1 MTETFNSINAEKP
14 VTSGAGSQETVLL
27 VDDEENILMALR
39 RLLRRSGYRCLFAT
53 SGAEGLKILEQES
66 VDLIVSDMRMP
77 GMDGA
82 QFLTQVRERW
92 PRTVRI
98 LLTGYAD
105 ISSTIEALNK
115 GGIYRYISKPWD
127 DQGLLDAIAEGVRIH
142 RLEREKAELLV
153 LTQQQNLQLKSFNE
167 ELEQRVRAR
176 TEELRQ
182 TADMLDLAFK
192 ELKDSYSLFV
202 RVFSTVISSR
212 PHLAKSQPQQVADLA
227 RKLGTLLKLSDD
239 ELRHIYFAGL
249 LMDLGKL
256 SLSDD
261 LLARAEARL
270 GHSDLP
276 EYQRYPL
283 LGEMTLMAIPELEE
297 TAKLV
302 RSHAEFLDG
311 SGFPDMLS
319 GKQIPRGARIL
330 RVARDF
336 IGLQSGLMR
345 KVLTDADE
353 ACEIIRKGAG
363 KRYDPLVVDVL
374 VAYVKSLATEAAEF
388 REMRVGVLSL
398 KPGMVVA
405 RDLVNSNGILLV
417 ARGYKLTLGI
427 IDKLAAFEKLEKEQL
442 NIFVMDNGSNAK

>member
-1 MTETFNSINAEKP
+1 MTDTFDSINTEKP
-14 VTSGAGSQETVLL
+14 AVPAASQQETVLL

-39 RLLRRSGYRCLFAT
+39 RLLRRSGYRCFFAT
-53 SGAEGLKILEQES
+53 SGADGLKILEQEN

-92 PRTVRI
+92 PRTVRM

-127 DQGLLDAIAEGVRIH
+127 DQGLLDAIAEGVRIR
-142 RLEREKAELLV
+142 RLEREKAELLA
-153 LTQQQNLQLKSFNE
+153 LTQQQNQQLKAFNE
-167 ELEQRVRAR
+167 ELEKRVQAR

-182 TADMLDLAFK
+182 TADMLDLAYK

-212 PHLAKSQPQQVADLA
+212 PHLAKSQSQQVADLA
-227 RKLGTLLKLSDD
+227 RRLGTLLKLSED

-249 LMDLGKL
+249 LTDLGKL
-256 SLSDD
+256 GLSDD
-261 LLARAEARL
+261 LLARAESRL
-270 GHSDLP
+270 GHNDLP

-283 LGEMTLMAIPELEE
+283 LGEMALLAIPELEQ
-297 TAKLV
+297 TAKLI
-302 RSHAEFLDG
+302 RSHAEYLDG
-311 SGFPDMLS
+311 SGYPDMLS

-336 IGLQSGLMR
+336 VGLQSGLMR
-345 KVLTDADE
+345 TAPTSVDE
-353 ACEIIRKGAG
+353 ACAIIKTGAG
-363 KRYDPLVVDVL
+363 KRYDPHVVEALVIH
-374 VAYVKSLATEAAEF
+374 VKSLAAEASDVHV
-388 REMRVGVLSL
+388 MRIGVLAL

-405 RDLVNSNGILLV
+405 RDLVNANGILLV
-417 ARGYKLTLGI
+417 ARGYKLTAGI
-427 IDKLAAFEKLEKEQL
+427 IEKLAAFEKLEKEKL
-442 NIFVMDNGSNAK
+442 NIFVVDNGSNEQ